1 MIILKIF
8 VVSDTHGRINLFVN
22 YAKTL
27 EKPDLIIHLGDN
39 VEDAYEIGKVMGVE
53 VIVVKGNC
61 DFVSNSI
68 DSEKLLIIKGKRI
81 FITHGHRYSVKY
93 GVSEI
98 YNKGKEVNADL
109 VLFGHTHS
117 PFIINEKCG
126 IIIMNP
132 GSPTLPRGNSS
143 YSFGVVEINEKLTTK
158 IIEF

>member
-1 MIILKIF
+1 MIMLRIF

-39 VEDAYEIGKVMGVE
+39 VEDAYEIEKEMGVE
-53 VIVVKGNC
+53 TIVVKGNC
-61 DFVSNSI
+61 DFVSNNI
-68 DSEKLLIIKGKRI
+68 DSEKLLIIKDKKI
-81 FITHGHRYSVKY
+81 FMTHGHRYNVKY

-98 YNKGKEVNADL
+98 FQKAKEVNADL

-117 PFIINEKCG
+117 PFIKNEECG

-132 GSPTLPRGNSS
+132 GSPTLPREFSG
-143 YSFGVVEINEKLTTK
+143 YSFGIVEIKDK
-158 IIEF
+158 IKIEIVEF

>member
-1 MIILKIF
+1 MLRIF

-39 VEDAYEIGKVMGVE
+39 VEDAYEIEKEMNVE
-53 VIVVKGNC
+53 TIVVKGNC
-61 DFVSNSI
+61 DFVSNAI
-68 DSEKLLIIKGKRI
+68 DSEKLLIIEDKRI
-81 FITHGHRYSVKY
+81 FITHGHRYNVKY
-93 GVSEI
+93 DVSAI
-98 YNKGKEVNADL
+98 LHRAKEVNADL

-117 PFIINEKCG
+117 PFIENEKYD

-132 GSPTLPRGNSS
+132 GSPTLPRGLNN
-143 YSFGVVEINEKLTTK
+143 YSFGIIEVGEKIETK